1 MISSR
6 GYAAMTA
13 KGALVPFD
21 FERRDPEPND
31 VVIEILYCGICHSD
45 IHQVREEWGPSHFP
59 LVPGHEIIGRVVRTG
74 QAVQKFKTGDVVG
87 VGVFVD
93 SCRECAECRSGNEHF
108 CVKIPVWTYNYED
121 PRHGGFTYGGY
132 SNNIV
137 VHEDY
142 VLRIPDGLDLAAAAP
157 LLCAGITTYSP
168 LRHWKVGPGM
178 KVGIVGLGGLGHMA
192 LKFSRALGASH
203 IVQFTTSPNK
213 REDALRL
220 GAHEVVLSRDERAV
234 MAHAGTFDFILDAVS
249 ANHDMNVLLTLL
261 KRDGHLVMVGLPSEP
276 LAIGAFPLISGR
288 KSLAG
293 SMIGGIQET
302 QEMLDFCAEKKIT
315 ADIELI
321 PIQKVNEAYERT
333 IRADVKYRFVI
344 DLASLK

>member
-74 QAVQKFKTGDVVG
+74 PAVQKFKTGDVVG

-249 ANHDMNVLLTLL
+249 ANHDMNVLLALL

-276 LAIGAFPLISGR
+276 LAIGAFALISGR

-293 SMIGGIQET
+293 SMIGGIRET

>member
-6 GYAAMTA
+6 GYAAMA
-13 KGALVPFD
+13 SKGALVPFD
-21 FERRDPEPND
+21 FERRDPEPHD

-45 IHQVREEWGPSHFP
+45 IHQVREEWGPSFFP
-59 LVPGHEIIGRVVRTG
+59 LVPGHEIIGKVVRTG
-74 QAVQKFKTGDVVG
+74 SAVRKFKADDIVG

-93 SCRECAECRSGNEHF
+93 SCRECAECRAGNEHF
-108 CVKIPVWTYNYED
+108 CLRTPVWTYNAQD
-121 PRHGGFTYGGY
+121 PRHGGVTYGGY

-142 VLRIPDGLDLAAAAP
+142 VLRIPGGLNLAAAAP

-168 LRHWKVGPGM
+168 LRHWQVGPGM

-203 IVQFTTSPNK
+203 IVQFTTSPSK
-213 REDALRL
+213 RDDALRL

-234 MAHAGTFDFILDAVS
+234 KAHAGTFDFILDAVS
-249 ANHDMNVLLTLL
+249 ANHDLNTLLGLL
-261 KRDGHLVMVGLPSEP
+261 KRDGHLVMVGLPAEP
-276 LAIGAFPLISGR
+276 LPVGAFSLIAGR

-293 SMIGGIQET
+293 SMIGGIRET
-302 QEMLDFCAEKKIT
+302 QEMLDFCGTHNIV